1 MEEEKGELSVSQDIR
16 LNGAHSSDQDAW
28 SLHVSHGHDLVP
40 SQRAAPMFLL
50 SKRAMQQRL
59 AERGILVTYTQVKR
73 KYCEMRIQMSSQ
85 ISFGQG
91 ISHMTPASLSHLGHP
106 HYHTK

>member
-1 MEEEKGELSVSQDIR
+1 
-16 LNGAHSSDQDAW
+16 
-28 SLHVSHGHDLVP
+28 
-40 SQRAAPMFLL
+40 MFLL

-85 ISFGQG
+85 MSFGQG
-91 ISHMTPASLSHLGHP
+91 ISHMTPASLSLSHLGHP
-106 HYHTK
+106 HHHTK